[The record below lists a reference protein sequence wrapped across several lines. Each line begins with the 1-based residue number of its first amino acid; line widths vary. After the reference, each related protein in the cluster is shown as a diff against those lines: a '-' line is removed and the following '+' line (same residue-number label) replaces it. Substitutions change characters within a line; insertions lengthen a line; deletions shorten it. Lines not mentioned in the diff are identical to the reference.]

1 MSYFGT
7 DGFRGK
13 VNEGLTALQ
22 AFKVGEAYGS
32 YLRTHFEQ
40 PRVYIGQDTRLSS
53 PMLSSAVAS
62 GLSSQGVDCFL
73 LGVTSTPMVSFLTQ
87 SSEGFSGAVMIS
99 ASHNPYYDNGIKL
112 FAETGEKLSPEVEQL
127 IERHLDDL
135 TKLEVLDGSKIGR
148 LYNDQQGIE
157 KYLALLT
164 DTFKMDLSNYQIVL
178 DCANG
183 SATSTAQRAFELFGA
198 KPVVIHNQ
206 PDGLNINRECGST
219 HTDSLRK
226 KVVELKA
233 DLGFAFDGD
242 ADRMMIVNAQGQELN
257 GDYIL
262 YILGRYL
269 RNRGFLKGNTVVGT
283 VMANLGLI
291 KAFQKE
297 EIHFV
302 TTDVGD
308 KYVSL
313 GLQEH
318 QAILGGEQS
327 GHIILKDFINTG
339 DGVMS
344 ALAVMSVLHHTQL
357 DLETLSQGLTIYPQ
371 RLLNTKVKDK
381 HNVLNDHHIKTYIQ
395 DIEESLQGNG
405 RILVRPSGTEP
416 LVRVMVEASTQAQCD
431 LLCNQVVEYIQS
443 RE

>member
-1 MSYFGT
+1 
-7 DGFRGK
+7 
-13 VNEGLTALQ
+13 
-22 AFKVGEAYGS
+22 
-32 YLRTHFEQ
+32 
-40 PRVYIGQDTRLSS
+40 
-53 PMLSSAVAS
+53 
-62 GLSSQGVDCFL
+62 
-73 LGVTSTPMVSFLTQ
+73 
-87 SSEGFSGAVMIS
+87 
-99 ASHNPYYDNGIKL
+99 
-112 FAETGEKLSPEVEQL
+112 
-127 IERHLDDL
+127 
-135 TKLEVLDGSKIGR
+135 
-148 LYNDQQGIE
+148 
-157 KYLALLT
+157 
-164 DTFKMDLSNYQIVL
+164 MDLSNYQIVL

-242 ADRMMIVNAQGQELN
+242 ADRMMMVNAQGQELN